1 MILYSDTVGNFI
13 HSCSGPN
20 PIIGGMLLDKFK
32 AQHIGGG
39 SMSEYNS
46 WIHSLPK
53 VAEAL
58 KDEAIPKDA
67 GVGVEYKLIDTNQ
80 RVDFLIYGNDDNDRE
95 NVILIELKQ
104 WSSAKR
110 SSLKNYV
117 VTDGGHGV
125 DDYWHPSY
133 QAFNYANIMKC
144 FNEYIYNNKVG
155 VNACSYLHNMP
166 EGYEVLLKN
175 EKDYPLVHEAPSF
188 LQDDQK
194 KLSEFITRYI
204 KKPYSRNTLYEID
217 SSQIRPSEGFSKMV
231 ADAIHGEP
239 FFSYDA
245 EQAYSVSKIVSE
257 VQEALE
263 KQERRTII
271 VRGGPGSGKSIV
283 AINALGQLMYPKDSS
298 PRRNA
303 CYVTANFTPRTYFG
317 DILTQGSFTKK
328 VIKELFKTP
337 AAFAKSA
344 AYDFDCVIVDEA
356 HRMLKWKFGWGVRKE
371 TDVIDR
377 LFNASRVNVFLIDE
391 DQIVTTSD
399 DLSIRQIKE
408 YAEKYGSKVIEDD
421 RMILSS
427 QFRCVGGEQYIS
439 FVNHFLGY
447 KNDFVSLKG
456 MKYKLKIMNSMKD
469 MMKEWKNLWNNGHQI
484 RLMSGYTHEWV
495 SQYEPDKYDFVYDD
509 GTNLRWNIK
518 KSDRAAILDDSQKMN
533 VFCIHTIQGLEV
545 EYAGV
550 IIGKDLTYNKETGK
564 IEFHKEMI
572 ARSDSASGIRTADAA
587 LAEKLIRNTYKVLLT
602 RGVKGTFIYAED
614 DALREYLKQLIKN

>member
-13 HSCSGPN
+13 NSCQGPN
-20 PIIGGMLLDKFK
+20 PVIGQLLLDKFK

-39 SMSEYNS
+39 SNSEYNS

-58 KDEAIPKDA
+58 KDNAIPKEA
-67 GVGVEYKLIDTNQ
+67 GVGVEYKLIDTKQ
-80 RVDFLIYGNDDNDRE
+80 RVDFLIFGNDNENNE

-104 WSSAKR
+104 WSEARKSALR
-110 SSLKNYV
+110 DYV
-117 VTDGGHGV
+117 VTNGGHGV

-133 QAFNYANIMKC
+133 QAMNYANIMKD
-144 FNEYIYNNKVG
+144 FNEYIYTNKVQ

-166 EGYEVLLKN
+166 EGYEVILKS
-175 EKDYPLVHEAPSF
+175 EKNFPLVHEAPTF
-188 LQDDQK
+188 LKDDQK
-194 KLSEFITRYI
+194 KLTEFISKYI
-204 KKPYSRNTLYEID
+204 KKPYSHNTLYEID
-217 SSQIRPSEGFSKMV
+217 SSRIRPSEGFSKMV
-231 ADAIHGEP
+231 ADAIEGEP

-263 KQERRTII
+263 TGERRTII

-283 AINALGQLMYPKDSS
+283 AINALGQLMNPKDGS

-303 CYVTANFTPRTYFG
+303 CYVTANFTPRTYYG
-317 DILTQGSFTKK
+317 DVLTKK
-328 VIKELFKTP
+328 KKKDIKELFKTP

-356 HRMLKWKFGWGVRKE
+356 HRMLKWKFGWGIGKGV
-371 TDVIDR
+371 DVIDK

-391 DQIVTTSD
+391 DQVVTTSD
-399 DLSIRQIKE
+399 DLSIKQIKE
-408 YAEKYGSKVIEDD
+408 YAAKYGSKVIEDD

-427 QFRCVGGEQYIS
+427 QFRCVGGEQYIA

-447 KNDFVSLKG
+447 TNDFVSLKG
-456 MKYKLKIMNSMKD
+456 MKYKVGIMDSMKD
-469 MMKEWKNLWNNGHQI
+469 MMKKWSELWDSNHQMK
-484 RLMSGYTHEWV
+484 LMAGYTHEWV
-495 SQYEPDKYDFVYDD
+495 SQYDLDKYDFKYED

-518 KSDRAAILDDSQKMN
+518 KADRAAILDDTQKEN

-564 IEFHKEMI
+564 IEFHKEMN
-572 ARSDSASGIRTADAA
+572 ARSDSASGIRTADDA

-614 DALREYLKQLIKN
+614 DNLREYLKQLIKN

>member
-13 HSCSGPN
+13 SSCSGSK
-20 PIIGGMLLDKFK
+20 PIIGQTLLNEFK
-32 AQHIGGG
+32 ANHIGGG
-39 SMSEYNS
+39 SPSEYNS

-58 KDEAIPKDA
+58 KDNSIPKEA
-67 GVGVEYKLIDTNQ
+67 GVGVEYKLVDTKQ
-80 RVDFLIYGNDDNDRE
+80 RVDFLIFGKDEENKE

-104 WSSAKR
+104 WSQVRR
-110 SSLKNYV
+110 SSLKDYV
-117 VTDGGHGV
+117 VTDGGHGM

-133 QAFNYANIMKC
+133 QALNYANIMKD
-144 FNEYIYNNKVG
+144 FNEYIYTNKVG

-175 EKDYPLVHEAPSF
+175 EKEYPLVHEAPAF
-188 LQDDQK
+188 LKDDQK
-194 KLSEFITRYI
+194 KLSEFIAKYI
-204 KKPYSRNTLYEID
+204 KKPYSHNTLYEID
-217 SSQIRPSEGFSKMV
+217 SSQIRPSKGFSKMV
-231 ADAIHGEP
+231 ADAINGEP

-245 EQAYSVSKIVSE
+245 EQSYSVSKIVSE

-263 KQERRTII
+263 KGERRTII

-283 AINALGQLMYPKDSS
+283 AINALGQLMHPKDGSE
-298 PRRNA
+298 RRNA

-317 DILTQGSFTKK
+317 DILTKDFTKK
-328 VIKELFKTP
+328 AIKELFKTP

-344 AYDFDCVIVDEA
+344 AYDFDCIIVDEA
-356 HRMLKWKFGWGVRKE
+356 HRMLKWKFGWGVQRNV
-371 TDVIDR
+371 DVIDK

-391 DQIVTTSD
+391 DQVVTTSD
-399 DLSIRQIKE
+399 DLSIKQIKE
-408 YAEKYGSKVIEDD
+408 YAEKYGSKVIEDN

-447 KNDFVSLKG
+447 TNDYVSLKG
-456 MKYKLKIMNSMKD
+456 MKYKVGIMDSMKD
-469 MMKEWKNLWNNGHQI
+469 MMKKWNELWDSNHQM
-484 RLMSGYTHEWV
+484 RLMAGYTHEWV
-495 SQYEPDKYDFVYDD
+495 SQYNPDKYDFEYED

-518 KSDRAAILDDSQKMN
+518 KADRAAILDDTQKEN

-564 IEFHKEMI
+564 IEFHKEMN
-572 ARSDSASGIRTADAA
+572 ARSDSASGVRTADDA

-614 DALREYLKQLIKN
+614 DNLREYLKQLVKN

>member
-13 HSCSGPN
+13 NSCQGPN
-20 PIIGGMLLDKFK
+20 PVIGQLLLDKFK

-39 SMSEYNS
+39 SNSEYNS

-58 KDEAIPKDA
+58 KDNAIPKEA
-67 GVGVEYKLIDTNQ
+67 GVGVEYKLIDTKQ
-80 RVDFLIYGNDDNDRE
+80 RVDFLIFGNDNENNE

-104 WSSAKR
+104 WSEARKSALR
-110 SSLKNYV
+110 DYV
-117 VTDGGHGV
+117 VTNGGHGV

-133 QAFNYANIMKC
+133 QAMNYANIMKD
-144 FNEYIYNNKVG
+144 FNEYIYTNKVQ

-166 EGYEVLLKN
+166 EGYEVILKS
-175 EKDYPLVHEAPSF
+175 EKNFPLVHEAPTF
-188 LQDDQK
+188 LKDDQK
-194 KLSEFITRYI
+194 KLTEFISKYI
-204 KKPYSRNTLYEID
+204 KKPYSHNTLYEID
-217 SSQIRPSEGFSKMV
+217 SSRIRPSEGFSKMV
-231 ADAIHGEP
+231 ADAIEGEP

-263 KQERRTII
+263 KGERRTII

-283 AINALGQLMYPKDSS
+283 AINALGQLMNPKDGS

-303 CYVTANFTPRTYFG
+303 CYVTANFTPRTYYG
-317 DILTQGSFTKK
+317 DVLTKK
-328 VIKELFKTP
+328 KKKDIKELFKTP

-356 HRMLKWKFGWGVRKE
+356 HRMLKWKFGWGIGKGV
-371 TDVIDR
+371 DVIDR

-391 DQIVTTSD
+391 DQVVTTSD
-399 DLSIRQIKE
+399 DLSIKQIKE
-408 YAEKYGSKVIEDD
+408 YAAKYGSKVIEDD

-427 QFRCVGGEQYIS
+427 QFRCVGGEQYIA

-447 KNDFVSLKG
+447 TNDFVSLKG
-456 MKYKLKIMNSMKD
+456 MKYKVGIMDSMKD
-469 MMKEWKNLWNNGHQI
+469 MMKKWNELWDSKHQM
-484 RLMSGYTHEWV
+484 RLMAGYTHEWV
-495 SQYEPDKYDFVYDD
+495 SQYDPEKYDFEYED

-518 KSDRAAILDDSQKMN
+518 KADRAAILDETQKEN

-550 IIGKDLTYNKETGK
+550 IIGKDLTYNQETGK
-564 IEFHKEMI
+564 IEFHKEMN
-572 ARSDSASGIRTADAA
+572 AHSDSASGIRTADDA

-614 DALREYLKQLIKN
+614 DNLREYLKQLVKN

>member
-13 HSCSGPN
+13 NSCQGPN
-20 PIIGGMLLDKFK
+20 PVIGQLLLDKFK

-39 SMSEYNS
+39 SNSEYNS

-58 KDEAIPKDA
+58 KDNAIPKEA
-67 GVGVEYKLIDTNQ
+67 GVGVEYKLIDTKQ
-80 RVDFLIYGNDDNDRE
+80 RVDFLIFGNDNENNE

-104 WSSAKR
+104 WSEARKSALR
-110 SSLKNYV
+110 DYV
-117 VTDGGHGV
+117 VTNGGHGV

-133 QAFNYANIMKC
+133 QAMNYANIMKD
-144 FNEYIYNNKVG
+144 FNEYIYTNKVQ

-166 EGYEVLLKN
+166 EGYEVILKS
-175 EKDYPLVHEAPSF
+175 EKNFPLVHEAPTF
-188 LQDDQK
+188 LKDDQK
-194 KLSEFITRYI
+194 KLTEFISKYI
-204 KKPYSRNTLYEID
+204 KKPYSHNTLYEID
-217 SSQIRPSEGFSKMV
+217 SSRIRPSEGFSKMV
-231 ADAIHGEP
+231 ADAIEGEP

-263 KQERRTII
+263 KGERRTII

-283 AINALGQLMYPKDSS
+283 AINALGQLMNPKDGS

-303 CYVTANFTPRTYFG
+303 CYVTANFTPRTYYG
-317 DILTQGSFTKK
+317 DVLTKK
-328 VIKELFKTP
+328 KKKDIKELFKTP

-356 HRMLKWKFGWGVRKE
+356 HRMLKWKFGWGIGKGV
-371 TDVIDR
+371 DVIDR

-391 DQIVTTSD
+391 DQVVTTSD
-399 DLSIRQIKE
+399 DLSIKQIKE
-408 YAEKYGSKVIEDD
+408 YAAKYGSKVIEDD

-447 KNDFVSLKG
+447 NSDPVSLKG
-456 MKYKLKIMNSMKD
+456 MKYKLKIMDSMKD
-469 MMKEWKNLWNNGHQI
+469 MMKEWQTLWDSGHQM
-484 RLMSGYTHEWV
+484 RLMAGYTHEWV
-495 SQYEPDKYDFVYDD
+495 SQYEPDKYDFEYDD
-509 GTNLRWNIK
+509 GINLRWNIK
-518 KSDRAAILDDSQKMN
+518 KADRAAVLDETQKMN

-572 ARSDSASGIRTADAA
+572 AHTDSASGIRTANEP

>member
-13 HSCSGPN
+13 NSCQGPN
-20 PIIGGMLLDKFK
+20 PVIGQLLLDKFK

-39 SMSEYNS
+39 SNSEYNS

-58 KDEAIPKDA
+58 KDNAIPKEA
-67 GVGVEYKLIDTNQ
+67 GVGVEYKLIDTKQ
-80 RVDFLIYGNDDNDRE
+80 RVDFLIFGNDNENNE

-104 WSSAKR
+104 WSEARKSALR
-110 SSLKNYV
+110 DYV
-117 VTDGGHGV
+117 VTNGGHGV

-133 QAFNYANIMKC
+133 QAMNYANIMKD
-144 FNEYIYNNKVG
+144 FNEYIYTNKVQ

-166 EGYEVLLKN
+166 EGYEVILKS
-175 EKDYPLVHEAPSF
+175 EKNFPLVHEAPTF
-188 LQDDQK
+188 LKDDQK
-194 KLSEFITRYI
+194 KLTEFISKYI
-204 KKPYSRNTLYEID
+204 KKPYSHNTLYEID
-217 SSQIRPSEGFSKMV
+217 SSRIRPSEGFSKMV
-231 ADAIHGEP
+231 ADAIEGEP

-263 KQERRTII
+263 TGERRTII

-283 AINALGQLMYPKDSS
+283 AINALGQLMNPKDGS

-303 CYVTANFTPRTYFG
+303 CYVTANFTPRTYYG
-317 DILTQGSFTKK
+317 DVLTKK
-328 VIKELFKTP
+328 KKKDIKELFKTP

-356 HRMLKWKFGWGVRKE
+356 HRMLKWKFGWGIGKGV
-371 TDVIDR
+371 DVIDR

-391 DQIVTTSD
+391 DQVVTTSD
-399 DLSIRQIKE
+399 DLSIKQIKE
-408 YAEKYGSKVIEDD
+408 YAAKYGSRVIEDD

-427 QFRCVGGEQYIS
+427 QFRCVGGEQYIA

-447 KNDFVSLKG
+447 TNDFVSLKG
-456 MKYKLKIMNSMKD
+456 MKYKVGIMDSMKD
-469 MMKEWKNLWNNGHQI
+469 MMKKWSELWDSNHQM
-484 RLMSGYTHEWV
+484 RLMAGYTHEWV
-495 SQYEPDKYDFVYDD
+495 SPYDLDKYDFKYED

-518 KSDRAAILDDSQKMN
+518 KADRAAILDDTQKEN

-550 IIGKDLTYNKETGK
+550 IIGKDLAYNKERGR
-564 IEFHKEMI
+564 IEFHKEMN
-572 ARSDSASGIRTADAA
+572 ARSDSASGIRTADDA

-614 DALREYLKQLIKN
+614 DNLREYLKQLVKN